1 MFIFNTIRGCGIH
14 IPVFVGGLESL
25 FVFRSIFN
33 RVYIVQPSPLA
44 CQHFAW
50 CSVVDEIW
58 HVCSSI
64 VVKKNGMHITFFRDG
79 LSSVSSDRCIYRFA
93 IVRVWPTEC

>member
-1 MFIFNTIRGCGIH
+1 MHIH
-14 IPVFVGGLESL
+14 VFVGGLEIFFIFS
-25 FVFRSIFN
+25 SIFK
-33 RVYIVQPSPLA
+33 RVYIVQASPLA
-44 CQHFAW
+44 CTHFAW
-50 CSVVDEIW
+50 CSVVDKIW

-64 VVKKNGMHITFFRDG
+64 DGSYSGMPITFLGAG